1 MNPVQVN
8 RFAQHYALQYDISE
22 RQARI
27 LISNALGQDPS
38 GKVLI
43 FALAL
48 LAQQVDIDTILKAM
62 NFGET
67 AWYRSAAMAL

>member
-8 RFAQHYALQYDISE
+8 RFAQHYAMQYDISE
-22 RQARI
+22 RQARN

-48 LAQQVDIDTILKAM
+48 LAQDVDIDTILKAM
-62 NFGET
+62 SFGES
-67 AWYRSAAMAL
+67 AWYRSATMAL